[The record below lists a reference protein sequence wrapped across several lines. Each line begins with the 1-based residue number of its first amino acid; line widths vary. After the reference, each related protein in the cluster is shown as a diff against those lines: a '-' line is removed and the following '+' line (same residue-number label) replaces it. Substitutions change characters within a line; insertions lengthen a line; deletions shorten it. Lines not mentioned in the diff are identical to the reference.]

1 MSLQLGKCVGQGGF
15 GAVYIGMW
23 HGQRCAVKRFYLL
36 GQDNLIQKE
45 IELVRHLHH
54 RHIIQFL
61 ATERYEGSLVMITD
75 FAEGGTL
82 QSAIQDKRLGDGWT
96 KKDEIYKEIA
106 KGLAYLHSNKI
117 LHRDLKSGNV
127 LLTKYLE
134 VKLCDF
140 GLAQVKIST
149 ASSINGTQQSVE
161 GTLRWMAPEAL
172 ALRPKY
178 STKSDMYSLG
188 MVMWEMA
195 SDCTTPFREQ
205 RDNFVV
211 VGYIRQGEREEI
223 PDETPAEYRT
233 WIERC
238 WEQDPNKRPE
248 ASEMFNESIDDVG
261 YASGNQVS
269 VVSVSTDIWNPIG
282 MVGKQRTGISIDASK
297 LSKRPGLAAKLESL
311 KGEYAERVRDMLSI
325 LDENGDVPD
334 SVVEELELMVTPIN
348 HVDVEAGVADAQYK
362 LGRKLL
368 QALGVEPNY
377 KEGLRLLEQAADQGH
392 RKAQF
397 YALQMCAFTGQKQ
410 PFSTY
415 KMDEWLN
422 MEVVRGNALA
432 KTLRFCAELVP
443 EELVNNLH
451 LMEILQE
458 REAKGDG
465 MASLVLGFLHVDIPS
480 VQDCSKAR
488 HYLERAVKRGLVFGA
503 AALGDSYERGNDVA
517 VDLTKARQLYTYAAS
532 RWSPDGQLMLG
543 KMFQHG
549 RGVPQDKN
557 KAVLLFSRSAEQDNP
572 EGKSALHEIN
582 AESL

>member
-1 MSLQLGKCVGQGGF
+1 MSLQLGKCVGEGGF

-23 HGQRCAVKRFYLL
+23 HGQRCAVKRFYLR

-45 IELVRHLHH
+45 IELVKHLRH

-140 GLAQVKIST
+140 GLAQVKINT
-149 ASSINGTQQSVE
+149 ASSRTSTQTSAE

-238 WEQDPNKRPE
+238 WEQDPNNRPE
-248 ASEMFNESIDDVG
+248 AAKMFNESIDDVG
-261 YASGNQVS
+261 YASSSQASMVS
-269 VVSVSTDIWNPIG
+269 VTMDKPIPG
-282 MVGKQRTGISIDASK
+282 ESSK
-297 LSKRPGLAAKLESL
+297 GSKTSNRRSRFYARKLPSRPELAAKLEAL
-311 KGEYAERVRDMLSI
+311 EGEYDARIKDILSI
-325 LDENGDVPD
+325 FDNAGDVPD
-334 SVVEELELMVTPIN
+334 SVIEELELMVTP
-348 HVDVEAGVADAQYK
+348 VDELLAGVNRGNAEAQYK

-368 QALGVEPNY
+368 QALGVEPNFD
-377 KEGLRLLEQAADQGH
+377 KAKRLLLQAADHGHVGAHMQIICLTDRDEIEKSRKDRWISMAIAQGH
-392 RKAQF
+392 PWGDTMRR
-397 YALQMCAFTGQKQ
+397 LC
-410 PFSTY
+410 S
-415 KMDEWLN
+415 MDSVESLIDSIHL
-422 MEVVRGNALA
+422 E
-432 KTLRFCAELVP
+432 TLR
-443 EELVNNLH
+443 
-451 LMEILQE
+451 E
-458 REAKGDG
+458 REARGD
-465 MASLVLGFLHVDIPS
+465 MVASIGLVGAHLSTSSAKSIE
-480 VQDCSKAR
+480 KAR
-488 HYLERAVKRGLVFGA
+488 YYLERMTMRGLSIGA
-503 AALGDSYERGNDVA
+503 SKLGQMYEEGEGVA
-517 VDLTKARQLYTYAAS
+517 VDLAKARKLYLHASS
-532 RWSPDGQLMLG
+532 RWEPFGQVKLG
-543 KMFQHG
+543 KMFRDG
-549 RGVPQDKN
+549 RGVPRDKS
-557 KAVLLFSRSAEQDNP
+557 KALILFYRSAGQGCPD
-572 EGKSALHEIN
+572 GQSALEEMN
-582 AESL
+582 V